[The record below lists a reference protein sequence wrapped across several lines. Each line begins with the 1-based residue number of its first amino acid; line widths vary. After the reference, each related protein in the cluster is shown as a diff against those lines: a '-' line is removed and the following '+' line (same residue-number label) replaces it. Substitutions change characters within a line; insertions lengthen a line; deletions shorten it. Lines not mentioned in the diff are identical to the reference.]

1 MWREVCT
8 QRPIR
13 RFEMKY
19 LSLGIL
25 VLVSAATVGAQQ
37 YPAPKAD
44 DKVAPKDAKDLTVT
58 GCVAAGT
65 EPNTFILTTKAASAD
80 AAAPAAPTTPPAD
93 AAAPAS
99 MVTYRLDSPEK
110 VKAHLGHQ
118 VEVTGRLDDKKAA
131 DTTGA
136 APAPDATQPA
146 GTSGKQ
152 PSLKLNVKAV
162 KMLSASC
169 S

>member
-1 MWREVCT
+1 
-8 QRPIR
+8 
-13 RFEMKY
+13 MKY

>member
-1 MWREVCT
+1 
-8 QRPIR
+8 
-13 RFEMKY
+13 MKY

-37 YPAPKAD
+37 YPAPKGD
-44 DKVAPKDAKDLTVT
+44 VTKDAKDLTVT

-65 EPNTFILTTKAASAD
+65 EPNTFILTTKAAD
-80 AAAPAAPTTPPAD
+80 AAAPAPTTPPAEG
-93 AAAPAS
+93 AAAAS
-99 MVTYRLDSPEK
+99 TVTYRLDSPEK

-118 VEVTGRLDDKKAA
+118 VEVTGKLDDTKAMDA
-131 DTTGA
+131 KEA
-136 APAPDATQPA
+136 APAPDAAAPA

-152 PSLKLNVKAV
+152 PTLKLKVKDV

>member
-1 MWREVCT
+1 
-8 QRPIR
+8 
-13 RFEMKY
+13 MKY
-19 LSLGIL
+19 MSLGIL

-44 DKVAPKDAKDLTVT
+44 DKVAKDAKDMTVT

-80 AAAPAAPTTPPAD
+80 ATAPATPPAD

-99 MVTYRLDSPEK
+99 AATTYRLDSPEK
-110 VKAHLGHQ
+110 MKAHLGHQ
-118 VEVTGRLDDKKAA
+118 VEVTGRLDDKKGT
-131 DTTGA
+131 DTTA
-136 APAPDATQPA
+136 ATPAPDATQPA

-152 PSLKLNVKAV
+152 LSLKLNVKAV
-162 KMLSASC
+162 KMLSATC

>member
-1 MWREVCT
+1 
-8 QRPIR
+8 
-13 RFEMKY
+13 MKFM
-19 LSLGIL
+19 SLGIL

-44 DKVAPKDAKDLTVT
+44 DKVAKDAKDTTVT

-80 AAAPAAPTTPPAD
+80 AAAPATPPAD
-93 AAAPAS
+93 AAAAAS
-99 MVTYRLDSPEK
+99 AATTYRLDSPEK

-118 VEVTGRLDDKKAA
+118 VEVTGRVDDKKGM
-131 DTTGA
+131 DTTA
-136 APAPDATQPA
+136 ATPAPDATQPA

-152 PSLKLNVKAV
+152 PSLKLNVKAI
-162 KMLSASC
+162 KMLSATC

>member
-1 MWREVCT
+1 
-8 QRPIR
+8 
-13 RFEMKY
+13 MKY

-44 DKVAPKDAKDLTVT
+44 DKVAKDAKDLTVT

-65 EPNTFILTTKAASAD
+65 EPNTFILTAKAAD

-93 AAAPAS
+93 AAAAAS
-99 MVTYRLDSPEK
+99 TVTYRLDSPEK

-118 VEVTGRLDDKKAA
+118 VEVTGRLDDKKGA
-131 DTTGA
+131 DAKEAT
-136 APAPDATQPA
+136 PAPDATQPA

-162 KMLSASC
+162 KMLSATC

>member
-1 MWREVCT
+1 
-8 QRPIR
+8 
-13 RFEMKY
+13 MKY

-25 VLVSAATVGAQQ
+25 VLASAAVVGAQQ

-44 DKVAPKDAKDLTVT
+44 DKMAKDAKDLTVT

-65 EPNTFILTTKAASAD
+65 EPNTFILTAKAASPD
-80 AAAPAAPTTPPAD
+80 VAAPAPTTPPAEG
-93 AAAPAS
+93 AAAAS
-99 MVTYRLDSPEK
+99 TVTYRLDSPEK

-118 VEVTGRLDDKKAA
+118 VEVTGRLDDTKGTAKEA
-131 DTTGA
+131 TP
-136 APAPDATQPA
+136 PAPDATQPA

-162 KMLSASC
+162 KMLSATC

>member
-1 MWREVCT
+1 
-8 QRPIR
+8 
-13 RFEMKY
+13 MKY
-19 LSLGIL
+19 LSLGVL
-25 VLVSAATVGAQQ
+25 VLASAAVVGAQQ

-44 DKVAPKDAKDLTVT
+44 DKMAKDPKDLTVT

-65 EPNTFILTTKAASAD
+65 EPNTFILTAKAASTD
-80 AAAPAAPTTPPAD
+80 AAAPAAPATPPAAATA
-93 AAAPAS
+93 AAAP
-99 MVTYRLDSPEK
+99 VTYRLDSPEK

-118 VEVTGRLDDKKAA
+118 VEVTGKLDDTKAA
-131 DTTGA
+131 DAKEA
-136 APAPDATQPA
+136 APAPDAAATA

-152 PSLKLNVKAV
+152 PSLKLKVKDV

>member
-1 MWREVCT
+1 
-8 QRPIR
+8 
-13 RFEMKY
+13 MKY

-44 DKVAPKDAKDLTVT
+44 DKMAKDPKDLTVT
-58 GCVAAGT
+58 GCIAAGT
-65 EPNTFILTTKAASAD
+65 EPNSFILTTKAAGSD
-80 AAAPAAPTTPPAD
+80 AAAPAPAPTTPPAD
-93 AAAPAS
+93 AAAATAS
-99 MVTYRLDSPEK
+99 TVVYRLDSPEK

-118 VEVTGRLDDKKAA
+118 VEVTGKLDDTKMTDAKE
-131 DTTGA
+131 A
-136 APAPDATQPA
+136 APAPDAAQTA
-146 GTSGKQ
+146 GTSGKK
-152 PSLKLNVKAV
+152 PTLKLKVKDV

>member
-1 MWREVCT
+1 
-8 QRPIR
+8 
-13 RFEMKY
+13 MKY

-44 DKVAPKDAKDLTVT
+44 DKVAKDAKDLTVT

-65 EPNTFILTTKAASAD
+65 EPNTFILTAKAAD

-93 AAAPAS
+93 AAAAAS
-99 MVTYRLDSPEK
+99 TVTYRLDSPEK

-118 VEVTGRLDDKKAA
+118 VEVTGKLDETKASDA
-131 DTTGA
+131 KETT
-136 APAPDATQPA
+136 PAPDAAAPA

-152 PSLKLNVKAV
+152 PSLKLKVKDV

>member
-1 MWREVCT
+1 
-8 QRPIR
+8 
-13 RFEMKY
+13 MKY
-19 LSLGIL
+19 LSLGVL
-25 VLVSAATVGAQQ
+25 VLASAAVVGAQQ

-44 DKVAPKDAKDLTVT
+44 DKVAKDAKDMTVT

-65 EPNTFILTTKAASAD
+65 EPNSFILTTKAASAD
-80 AAAPAAPTTPPAD
+80 AAAPAPTTPPAD
-93 AAAPAS
+93 AAAAANT
-99 MVTYRLDSPEK
+99 VTYRLDSPEK

-118 VEVTGRLDDKKAA
+118 VEVTGRLDDKKAT
-131 DTTGA
+131 DTTAA

-162 KMLSASC
+162 KMLSATC

>member
-1 MWREVCT
+1 
-8 QRPIR
+8 
-13 RFEMKY
+13 MKY

-44 DKVAPKDAKDLTVT
+44 DKVAKDAKDVTVT

-65 EPNTFILTTKAASAD
+65 EPNTFILTTKAAD
-80 AAAPAAPTTPPAD
+80 AAAPAPTTPPAEG
-93 AAAPAS
+93 AAAAS
-99 MVTYRLDSPEK
+99 TVTYRLDSPEK

-118 VEVTGRLDDKKAA
+118 VEVTGRLDDTKGTAKEA
-131 DTTGA
+131 TP
-136 APAPDATQPA
+136 PAPDATQPA

>member
-1 MWREVCT
+1 
-8 QRPIR
+8 
-13 RFEMKY
+13 MKY

-80 AAAPAAPTTPPAD
+80 AAAPTTPPAD
-93 AAAPAS
+93 ATAPAAS
-99 MVTYRLDSPEK
+99 MVTYKLDSPEK

-118 VEVTGRLDDKKAA
+118 VEVTGRLDDKKGT
-131 DTTGA
+131 DTTA
-136 APAPDATQPA
+136 ASPAPDATQPA

-152 PSLKLNVKAV
+152 PALKLNVKAV
-162 KMLSASC
+162 KMISASC

>member
-1 MWREVCT
+1 
-8 QRPIR
+8 
-13 RFEMKY
+13 MKY

-25 VLVSAATVGAQQ
+25 VMVSAATVGAQQ

-44 DKVAPKDAKDLTVT
+44 DKVAAKDAKDVTVT

-65 EPNTFILTTKAASAD
+65 EPNTFILTTMAAD
-80 AAAPAAPTTPPAD
+80 AAAPAPTTPPAEG
-93 AAAPAS
+93 AAAAS
-99 MVTYRLDSPEK
+99 TVTYRLDSPEK

-118 VEVTGRLDDKKAA
+118 VEVTGKLDDTKAMDA
-131 DTTGA
+131 KEA
-136 APAPDATQPA
+136 APAPDAAAPA

-152 PSLKLNVKAV
+152 PTLKLKVKDV

>member
-1 MWREVCT
+1 
-8 QRPIR
+8 
-13 RFEMKY
+13 MKY

-44 DKVAPKDAKDLTVT
+44 DKVAKDAKDLTVT

-65 EPNTFILTTKAASAD
+65 EPNSFILTAKAAGSD
-80 AAAPAAPTTPPAD
+80 AAAPAAAPTTPPAD
-93 AAAPAS
+93 AAATAAS
-99 MVTYRLDSPEK
+99 TVVYRLDSPEK

-118 VEVTGRLDDKKAA
+118 VEVTGRLDDKKGS
-131 DTTGA
+131 DTKEAT
-136 APAPDATQPA
+136 PAPDATQPA

>member
-1 MWREVCT
+1 
-8 QRPIR
+8 
-13 RFEMKY
+13 MKY
-19 LSLGIL
+19 LSLGVL
-25 VLVSAATVGAQQ
+25 VLASAAVVGAQQ

-44 DKVAPKDAKDLTVT
+44 DKMAKDPKDLTVT

-65 EPNTFILTTKAASAD
+65 EPNTFILTAKAASTD
-80 AAAPAAPTTPPAD
+80 AAAPAAPATPPAGATT
-93 AAAPAS
+93 AATP
-99 MVTYRLDSPEK
+99 VTYRLDSPEK

-118 VEVTGRLDDKKAA
+118 VEVTGKLDDTKAA
-131 DTTGA
+131 DAKEA
-136 APAPDATQPA
+136 APAPDAAATA

-152 PSLKLNVKAV
+152 PSLKLKVKDV

>member
-1 MWREVCT
+1 
-8 QRPIR
+8 
-13 RFEMKY
+13 MKY

-44 DKVAPKDAKDLTVT
+44 DKVAKDAKDVTET

-93 AAAPAS
+93 AAATAAS
-99 MVTYRLDSPEK
+99 TVVYRLDSPEK

-118 VEVTGRLDDKKAA
+118 VEVTGRVDDKKAT
-131 DTTGA
+131 DTTA
-136 APAPDATQPA
+136 ATPAPDATQPA
-146 GTSGKQ
+146 GTSGKE
-152 PSLKLNVKAV
+152 PSLKLNVKTV

>member
-1 MWREVCT
+1 
-8 QRPIR
+8 
-13 RFEMKY
+13 MKY

-37 YPAPKAD
+37 YPAPKGD
-44 DKVAPKDAKDLTVT
+44 VAKDAKDLTVT

-65 EPNTFILTTKAASAD
+65 EPNTFILTTKAAD
-80 AAAPAAPTTPPAD
+80 AAAPTTPPAEG
-93 AAAPAS
+93 AAAAS
-99 MVTYRLDSPEK
+99 TITYRLDSPEK

-118 VEVTGRLDDKKAA
+118 VEVTGKLDETKAMDA
-131 DTTGA
+131 KEA
-136 APAPDATQPA
+136 APAPDAAQTA
-146 GTSGKQ
+146 GTSGKKS
-152 PSLKLNVKAV
+152 PLKFKVKEV

>member
-1 MWREVCT
+1 
-8 QRPIR
+8 
-13 RFEMKY
+13 MKY

-44 DKVAPKDAKDLTVT
+44 DKMAKDAKDLTVT

-65 EPNTFILTTKAASAD
+65 EPNSFILTTKAASAD
-80 AAAPAAPTTPPAD
+80 AAAPAPTTPPAD
-93 AAAPAS
+93 AAAAANT
-99 MVTYRLDSPEK
+99 VTYRLDSPEK

-118 VEVTGRLDDKKAA
+118 VEVTGRLDDKKAT
-131 DTTGA
+131 DTTAA

-162 KMLSASC
+162 KMLSATC

>member
-1 MWREVCT
+1 
-8 QRPIR
+8 
-13 RFEMKY
+13 MKY
-19 LSLGIL
+19 LSLGVL
-25 VLVSAATVGAQQ
+25 VLASAAVVGAQQ

-44 DKVAPKDAKDLTVT
+44 DKMAKDPKDLTVT

-65 EPNTFILTTKAASAD
+65 EPNTFILTAKAASTD
-80 AAAPAAPTTPPAD
+80 AAAPAAPATPPAAAT
-93 AAAPAS
+93 AAATP
-99 MVTYRLDSPEK
+99 VTYRLDSPEK

-118 VEVTGRLDDKKAA
+118 VEVTGKLDDTKAA
-131 DTTGA
+131 DAKEA
-136 APAPDATQPA
+136 APAPDAAATA

-152 PSLKLNVKAV
+152 PSLKLKVKDV

>member
-1 MWREVCT
+1 
-8 QRPIR
+8 
-13 RFEMKY
+13 MKFM
-19 LSLGIL
+19 SLGIL

-44 DKVAPKDAKDLTVT
+44 DKAVAKDAKDTIVT

-93 AAAPAS
+93 AAAAPAS
-99 MVTYRLDSPEK
+99 MVTYRLDSPDK

-131 DTTGA
+131 DTTAA

-152 PSLKLNVKAV
+152 PSLKLNVKAI
-162 KMLSASC
+162 KMLSATC

>member
-1 MWREVCT
+1 MT
-8 QRPIR
+8 R
-13 RFEMKY
+13 RIEMKY

-44 DKVAPKDAKDLTVT
+44 DKVAKDAKDLTVT

-118 VEVTGRLDDKKAA
+118 VEVTGRLDDKKAT
-131 DTTGA
+131 DTTA
-136 APAPDATQPA
+136 ATPAPDATQPA
-146 GTSGKQ
+146 GTSGKE

>member
-1 MWREVCT
+1 
-8 QRPIR
+8 
-13 RFEMKY
+13 MKY

-25 VLVSAATVGAQQ
+25 VLVSATTVGAQQ

-44 DKVAPKDAKDLTVT
+44 DKVAPKDAKDLTIT

-80 AAAPAAPTTPPAD
+80 AAAPATPPAD
-93 AAAPAS
+93 AAAAPAS
-99 MVTYRLDSPEK
+99 AATTYRLDSPEK

-118 VEVTGRLDDKKAA
+118 VEVTGRLDDKKAMDSTA
-131 DTTGA
+131 P

-146 GTSGKQ
+146 GTSGKA
-152 PSLKLNVKAV
+152 PSLKLNVKAI
-162 KMLSASC
+162 KMLSATC